1 MKEYTKEEMEQM
13 HRMMNGESAWDRMK
27 RKSREEPLVPAG
39 VALTCFALVAATVGV
54 KTGNKA
60 YANNMFRLRVAAQG
74 FTIVAMVGGSLY
86 YTYKEKQEKLAA
98 AATTQPKETTSPDST
113 T

>member
-1 MKEYTKEEMEQM
+1 MSKEYTREELDRMRVVME
-13 HRMMNGESAWDRMK
+13 GESAWDRMK
-27 RKSREEPLVPAG
+27 RKSKEEPLVPAG

-74 FTIVAMVGGSLY
+74 FTVVAMVAGSLY
-86 YTYKEKQEKLAA
+86 YSYKEKAA
-98 AATTQPKETTSPDST
+98 KKEE
-113 T
+113 